1 MFTKTIVKIDETKV
15 KELQNEIV
23 QIKKDFQSDKRILE
37 IEKHYWILL

>member
-37 IEKHYWILL
+37 IEKYYWILL